1 LGRCIVNSSDD
12 PEVGE
17 FESERRVP
25 GERARAF
32 EGRRQRDRFLFR
44 GRIRLTLPLETGAR
58 NACVGRRCFNAGTG
72 RADVYARPC
81 SGRLFKAWKRECR
94 GGNRLVS
101 PSASQGGRRAP
112 DPFEKLIGATKMQP
126 SMLRQRRPH
135 QGSVWQEAEH
145 AAEPIGG
152 NTDATSLTS
161 FGIKIPQYPRGAPGH

>member
-1 LGRCIVNSSDD
+1 MRSRGGFSVAL
-12 PEVGE
+12 
-17 FESERRVP
+17 
-25 GERARAF
+25 RARAF
-32 EGRRQRDRFLFR
+32 ERSKTT
-44 GRIRLTLPLETGAR
+44 RLISFPEKNQTDLPLETGAR

-101 PSASQGGRRAP
+101 PFASQGGRRAP
-112 DPFEKLIGATKMQP
+112 DPFEKLIGATNMQP
-126 SMLRQRRPH
+126 STLRHRNQH

-145 AAEPIGG
+145 GAEPIGR

-161 FGIKIPQYPRGAPGH
+161 FGIKIPQYPRGPWASPGRGTVLDSFPR